1 MSYRRRRYGNKPTG
15 KKESVPA
22 QIIPI
27 EEIKANFIKDI
38 KSIEGMTDNNTAE
51 DFWNN
56 NIQSNNKEV
65 IQKSVG
71 NVQTGMKVPRADPG
85 LVSAIETFIN
95 KAKTSENRGKIL
107 AALMKIPRDMPVGE
121 EGLRRKK
128 SVEGRKLFVEGNTG
142 NKDDARKKRSIFS
155 GLWKRKTE
163 KRKTGGKTRK
173 KRKRRRTKKKR
184 KRRRKK
190 RRRTRK

>member
-1 MSYRRRRYGNKPTG
+1 MSIKG
-15 KKESVPA
+15 KRA
-22 QIIPI
+22 TIPI
-27 EEIKANFIKDI
+27 ENIRNNFINNI
-38 KSIEGMTDNNTAE
+38 KQIEGMTDNAAAN
-51 DFWNN
+51 FWDN
-56 NIQSNNKEV
+56 NIQSINKEV

-71 NVQTGMKVPRADPG
+71 NVHMGIEVPGADPG

-95 KAKTSENRGKIL
+95 KGKTSEKRGKIL
-107 AALMKIPRDMPVGE
+107 AALMKIPRNMPVGE

-142 NKDDARKKRSIFS
+142 NTDDARKKRSIFS
-155 GLWKRKTE
+155 GFRR
-163 KRKTGGKTRK
+163 RKTGGKTRKRRRTRK

>member
-1 MSYRRRRYGNKPTG
+1 MISSRRKRRGNRVTM
-15 KKESVPA
+15 
-22 QIIPI
+22 PI
-27 EEIKANFIKDI
+27 ENIKTNFINDI
-38 KSIEGMTDNNTAE
+38 KKIEGMTDGSAAE

-71 NVQTGMKVPRADPG
+71 NVQTGMKVPGADPG
-85 LVSAIETFIN
+85 LVSAIETFRN
-95 KAKTSENRGKIL
+95 KAETPEKRGKIL
-107 AALMKIPRDMPVGE
+107 AALMKIPRNMPAGE

-142 NKDDARKKRSIFS
+142 NTGNTDDARKKRSIFS
-155 GLWKRKTE
+155 GFRKPT
-163 KRKTGGKTRK
+163 KGGKTRK
-173 KRKRRRTKKKR
+173 RRRKKKKRTRKKRRKKRRRTRKR
-184 KRRRKK
+184 RRRKK

>member
-1 MSYRRRRYGNKPTG
+1 MSSGRRNRRGNRAT
-15 KKESVPA
+15 
-22 QIIPI
+22 IPI
-27 EEIKANFIKDI
+27 ENIKTNFINDI
-38 KSIEGMTDNNTAE
+38 KQIEGMTDNAAAN
-51 DFWNN
+51 FWDN
-56 NIQSNNKEV
+56 NIQSINKEV

-71 NVQTGMKVPRADPG
+71 NVHMGIEVPGADPG

-95 KAKTSENRGKIL
+95 KAKTSGKRGKIL

-128 SVEGRKLFVEGNTG
+128 SVEGRQLFVEGNTG
-142 NKDDARKKRSIFS
+142 NTGNTDDARKKRSLFS
-155 GLWKRKTE
+155 GLWKRKT
-163 KRKTGGKTRK
+163 GGKTRKRRRTRK